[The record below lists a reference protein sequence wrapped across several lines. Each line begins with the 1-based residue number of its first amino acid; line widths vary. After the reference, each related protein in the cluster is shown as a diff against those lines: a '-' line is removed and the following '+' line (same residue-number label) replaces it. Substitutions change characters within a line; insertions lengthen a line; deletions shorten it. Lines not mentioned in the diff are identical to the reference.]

1 MFCLALTLLS
11 ATLLAADYKVY
22 EIAET
27 KEGFAGL
34 YVETSRPSLSF
45 QRIGR
50 KVNNRFYHLFRRSA
64 HSAEW
69 KIMQ

>member
-22 EIAET
+22 EITGT
-27 KEGFAGL
+27 KEGFTGL

-50 KVNNRFYHLFRRSA
+50 KVDLIISTISLGAQHFLQNGR
-64 HSAEW
+64 
-69 KIMQ
+69 

>member
-22 EIAET
+22 EITET

-34 YVETSRPSLSF
+34 YVVLTELLYDF
-45 QRIGR
+45 II
-50 KVNNRFYHLFRRSA
+50 
-64 HSAEW
+64 AENLYL
-69 KIMQ
+69 